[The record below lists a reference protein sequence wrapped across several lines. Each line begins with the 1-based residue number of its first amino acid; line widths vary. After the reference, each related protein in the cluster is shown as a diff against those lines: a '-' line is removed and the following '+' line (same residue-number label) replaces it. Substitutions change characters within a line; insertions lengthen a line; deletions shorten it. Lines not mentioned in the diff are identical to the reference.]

1 MLPVLRA
8 PRDWVLV
15 DGQAAPLALL
25 AHRNGCDPSYLWA
38 MAYTYQLGFTAK
50 WDLGMKTHQKNTS
63 ESFHRFGGMDIQ
75 WALDA
80 DLQMTGMDQVWGFND

>member
-1 MLPVLRA
+1 
-8 PRDWVLV
+8 
-15 DGQAAPLALL
+15 
-25 AHRNGCDPSYLWA
+25 